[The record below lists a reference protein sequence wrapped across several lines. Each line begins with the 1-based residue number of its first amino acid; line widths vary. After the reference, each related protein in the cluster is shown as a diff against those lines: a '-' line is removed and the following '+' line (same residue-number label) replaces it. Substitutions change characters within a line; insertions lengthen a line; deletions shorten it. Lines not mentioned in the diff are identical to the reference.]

1 MLPSLAAA
9 VTSSSEAA
17 PTEDVISVGIRAM
30 INKQQRILRE
40 KDIVSVPELQ
50 ADQF

>member
-1 MLPSLAAA
+1 
-9 VTSSSEAA
+9 
-17 PTEDVISVGIRAM
+17 M